1 MNAYLLSF
9 NEVFKPI
16 IDYYGFEVKSDNET
30 ISLLRGGFKIEFIMW
45 REAVEVNFCVIKSDN
60 EMLKYN
66 VRDFIVTYMTN
77 EDRVIDDSAIPT
89 DETAVHIR
97 NVKSLFYFSNALK
110 NHFPSML
117 EGKMD
122 WLDAY
127 KKSDWYSQPRIEKIK
142 K

>member
-9 NEVFKPI
+9 NEIFKSI
-16 IDYYGFEVKSDNET
+16 IDYYGFEVKSDNEN
-30 ISLLRGGFKIEFIMW
+30 ISLLRSGFKIEFVMW
-45 REAVEVNFCVIKSDN
+45 REAVEVNFCVVKSGN

-77 EDRVIDDSAIPT
+77 EDRIIDDSVIPT
-89 DETAVHIR
+89 GANGVHIR

-110 NHFPSML
+110 NHFSSML

-122 WLDAY
+122 WLGAY
-127 KKSDWYSQPRIEKIK
+127 KKSDWYSHPRIEKIK
-142 K
+142 N